1 MANPNIVNVTA
12 IYGETVGIDAT
23 TANANVV
30 QNGGSSGAVYKIN
43 SLYASNI
50 DTLTD
55 RDISVDLI
63 RQSNS
68 FAIARNVTVP
78 VTSTLVLLSK
88 DSSIYLREGDALS
101 CSASANSVLQLVC
114 SYEVIS

>member
-12 IYGETVGIDAT
+12 IYGETVGMSAT

-43 SLYASNI
+43 ALYASNI
-50 DTLTD
+50 DGSTAA
-55 RDISVDLI
+55 DITIDLI
-63 RQSNS
+63 RTSNYFS
-68 FAIARNVTVP
+68 IARTVTIP
-78 VTSTLVLLSK
+78 ADSTLTIISK
-88 DSSIYLREGDALS
+88 DSSIYLREDDALS
-101 CSASANSVLQLVC
+101 CRASANSDIQIVC

>member
-1 MANPNIVNVTA
+1 MANPNIVNVTT
-12 IYGETVGIDAT
+12 IYGETEAINAT

-30 QNGGSSGAVYKIN
+30 QNGTSSGAVYKIN

-50 DTLTD
+50 DGSTAAD
-55 RDISVDLI
+55 VSVDLI
-63 RQSNS
+63 RLSNT
-68 FAIARNVTVP
+68 FALARTISVP
-78 VTSTLVLLSK
+78 PDSTLTIISK

-101 CSASANSVLQLVC
+101 CRASANGDIQIVC

>member
-12 IYGETVGIDAT
+12 IYGETVGMNAT

-43 SLYASNI
+43 SLYASNLN
-50 DTLTD
+50 DAVNMDLN
-55 RDISVDLI
+55 VDLI
-63 RQSNS
+63 RQANS
-68 FAIARNVTVP
+68 FAMMRNVP
-78 VTSTLVLLSK
+78 IPYNSTIVVVSK
-88 DSSIYLREGDALS
+88 DSSLYLREGDALQIS
-101 CSASANSVLQLVC
+101 TSSNSNVQVVC